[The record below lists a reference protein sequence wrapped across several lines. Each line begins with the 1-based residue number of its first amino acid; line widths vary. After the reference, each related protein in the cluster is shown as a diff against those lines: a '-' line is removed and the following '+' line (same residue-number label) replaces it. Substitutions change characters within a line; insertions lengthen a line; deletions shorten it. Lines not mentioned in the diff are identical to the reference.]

1 MTSPLFFDSAPVTFP
16 ADLKSRFS
24 TDGFVA
30 LTGFLSAD
38 EVALVRRNLQ
48 RYIAEVVPAMPVA
61 EVFYEDKADLTSLK
75 QIQRLFQWDEFFA
88 RLFLQSRF
96 FALAEHLL
104 ERPVLGKNMQYFNK
118 PPGIGLPTPAH
129 QDGHYWKITPMEGL
143 TMWLALDEVD
153 EENGCV
159 RYIPGSHRAGL
170 RPHGKTGTLGFS
182 QGITD
187 YGAADTA
194 REVCMVAQPGDLLVH
209 AAEAIH
215 RADGNRS
222 ATRTRQALGFIYYAA
237 RVREDLGSIR
247 DYQANLIR
255 DLTATGKV

>member
-1 MTSPLFFDSAPVTFP
+1 MLSLFLNPPAVSFP
-16 ADLKSRFS
+16 GDLRTQFH
-24 TDGFVA
+24 TQGFVR
-30 LTGFLSAD
+30 LPGFLAAD
-38 EVALVRRNLQ
+38 EVALVREHLKG
-48 RYIAEVVPAMPVA
+48 YIATAIPAMPAA

-75 QIQRLFQWDEFFA
+75 QIQRMFQWDEFFA

-104 ERPVLGKNMQYFNK
+104 GRPALGKNMQYFNK
-118 PPGIGLPTPAH
+118 PPGIGAPTPPH
-129 QDGHYWKITPMEGL
+129 QDGYYWKITPMEGL

-159 RYIPGSHRAGL
+159 RYIPGSHAAGL

-187 YGAADTA
+187 YGPADIA
-194 REVCMVAQPGDLLVH
+194 REVCMRAQPGDLLVH
-209 AAEAIH
+209 SACAIH

-237 RVREDLGSIR
+237 RAREDTTAVK
-247 DYQANLIR
+247 DYQANLVR
-255 DLTATGKV
+255 ELAAQGKI